1 MNIGT
6 GTPLFDDDMQG
17 IGRAAVKG
25 AIIAGLF
32 IAVFMLAV
40 GMATGAS
47 FGASLGMAAFAAFFG
62 GPGFGGMLGAVI
74 HAGHDHSVV
83 STPLHVDMAN
93 QSRDQ
98 ALEASRLTTPSEQE
112 LVAVGHAGNDR
123 HETDTPGD

>member
-25 AIIAGLF
+25 AIIAGF
-32 IAVFMLAV
+32 IVAGFILAV
-40 GMATGAS
+40 GLATGAS

-74 HAGHDHSVV
+74 HAGHRGNVV
-83 STPLHVDMAN
+83 STPLHVDMAD
-93 QSRDQ
+93 QSRGQ
-98 ALEASRLTTPSEQE
+98 PLGPSRLTTPSEPE
-112 LVAVGHAGNDR
+112 LVAVGRASNDR
-123 HETDTPGD
+123 HRIGTPGD

>member
-25 AIIAGLF
+25 AIIAGLIVAGF
-32 IAVFMLAV
+32 ILAV

-47 FGASLGMAAFAAFFG
+47 LGASLGMAAFAAFFG

-74 HAGHDHSVV
+74 HAGHHHNIV
-83 STPLHVDMAN
+83 STPPREDMAD
-93 QSRDQ
+93 QSRD
-98 ALEASRLTTPSEQE
+98 EASEPSRLTMPSEQE
-112 LVAVGHAGNDR
+112 LVAVGRASSDR
-123 HETDTPGD
+123 HGTGTPGD